1 MAVHNLSPPPSSC
14 AANQARMGR
23 QLVYSSAFAKT
34 EKSRNNPTSLW
45 AWNLRLARV
54 SCSFCVIPC
63 MIYWCSRNPSFARLP
78 TDVVREALTS
88 WAAHCC
94 ALYATCLTGCLHVVL
109 IVVQQNRYRRR
120 VRPKRAKLGPH
131 TYRGCVCSW
140 NPPVSR
146 AANLPHRGRLG
157 VRLTGCS
164 SSRHSSWKRAVSHQ
178 LSQNP
183 M

>member
-1 MAVHNLSPPPSSC
+1 MCHLHQLPAPPTKQEWEDNSVFFRIFHHREVPPQSYFSVGMGSPCSSGFVVFLC
-14 AANQARMGR
+14 H
-23 QLVYSSAFAKT
+23 
-34 EKSRNNPTSLW
+34 P
-45 AWNLRLARV
+45 LADLLF
-54 SCSFCVIPC
+54 S
-63 MIYWCSRNPSFARLP
+63 NPSVARLP

-109 IVVQQNRYRRR
+109 LVKQQNRYRRR
-120 VRPKRAKLGPH
+120 VRPKPAKLGPH
-131 TYRGCVCSW
+131 TYRGCVCAW

-146 AANLPHRGRLG
+146 AANLPHPGRLG

-164 SSRHSSWKRAVSHQ
+164 SSRHSSSKRAVSHQ

-183 M
+183 L